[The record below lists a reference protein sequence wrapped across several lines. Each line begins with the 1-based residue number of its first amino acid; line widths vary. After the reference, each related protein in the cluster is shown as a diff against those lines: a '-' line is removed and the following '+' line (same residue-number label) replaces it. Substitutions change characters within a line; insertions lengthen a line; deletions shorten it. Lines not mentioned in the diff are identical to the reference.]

1 MAVGAG
7 KNGGLGA
14 GDEAGGG
21 RAGAGEVLGGFGM
34 AHGGAESGEKLGVV
48 AGQQV
53 ARLADFLD
61 KRRGE
66 FGGIGARDF
75 GGGHGQFVVLVRGA
89 GEGGA
94 VKVGLAD
101 ADQNGRGEVSDF
113 CGDAQAGGVLG
124 EPGAVWLGLAGG
136 VGVGNGDGAAIAGFD
151 NQIRA
156 DDGRA
161 CVGAGGLAQAVGIER
176 GGGFLNPVD

>member
-1 MAVGAG
+1 MAIGAG

-61 KRRGE
+61 KRRAE
-66 FGGIGARDF
+66 FGGIGAGKL

-94 VKVGLAD
+94 VKGGLAD
-101 ADQNGRGEVSDF
+101 ADQNGRDEGGDF
-113 CGDAQAGGVLG
+113 CSDAQAASVLG
-124 EPGAVWLGLAGG
+124 EPSAVWLSLAGG
-136 VGVGNGDGAAIAGFD
+136 VGVGYGDGAAIA
-151 NQIRA
+151 
-156 DDGRA
+156 
-161 CVGAGGLAQAVGIER
+161 
-176 GGGFLNPVD
+176 